1 MKKVLV
7 AFDGSAPAHRALEMA
22 ADLAAQ
28 EKASVTV
35 VSVVPK
41 PLGLSVLVDPFD
53 DASVHEKQ
61 LEDAVAYLESRR
73 IPAESVK
80 PTGDPAR
87 AIEAVARKG
96 GYDTIILGSRGRGT
110 VSRVLIGS
118 VSSHVATHAKGTV
131 IIVH

>member
-22 ADLAAQ
+22 AALAAQ
-28 EKASVTV
+28 EAASVTV
-35 VSVVPK
+35 ISVVPEN
-41 PLGLSVLVDPFD
+41 LGLSVLIDPFD

-61 LEDAVAYLESRR
+61 LADAVAYLEKRGIR
-73 IPAESVK
+73 ADTLQ

-96 GYDTIILGSRGRGT
+96 HYDTVVLGSRGRGT
-110 VSRVLIGS
+110 VSRVLLGS
-118 VSSHVATHAKGTV
+118 VSSHVASHFNGTV

>member
-1 MKKVLV
+1 MKKILV

-22 ADLAAQ
+22 ADLAVR

-41 PLGLSVLVDPFD
+41 PLGLSALVDPFD
-53 DASVHEKQ
+53 DAAVHKKQ
-61 LEDAVAYLESRR
+61 LEDAVAYMEARG
-73 IPAESVK
+73 IQAESVQ
-80 PTGDPAR
+80 PAGDPAR

-96 GYDTIILGSRGRGT
+96 GYDTIIMGSRGHGT

-118 VSSHVATHAKGTV
+118 VSSHVASHAKGTV